1 MDKILQAAELQEQIK
16 KLKEENNDLVIQIK
30 KSGYDNNLIEQL
42 TTLKV
47 V

>member
-42 TTLKV
+42 RNS
-47 V
+47 